1 MTRARDI
8 ADFGSVSARLD
19 TLGAT
24 EGALSNRNLVING
37 AMQVAQRGT
46 VSGLQTGYGACDR
59 FKISGSGTAAR
70 FDASQSTDVPSAQGF
85 SNSLKLDVSTADTSI
100 SAGDF
105 AILSH
110 FIEAQ
115 NLQQLKYGTSSAQ
128 KCTLSFW
135 VRSSKTGIHVLEV
148 THNDASYNN
157 PHQYTIASANTWQ
170 NVKITFDGYTA
181 TAINDDN
188 GKGLELNW
196 WLIAGSTY
204 SGGTYAENTWHHTNA
219 NRAVGQVNVGD
230 STSNDFYLTGVQLE
244 VGDTATDFE
253 HRSFGDELLRCQRY
267 FETSN
272 PNITGTGST
281 DRYPYMPCPP
291 YTADVCYGNIPF
303 KVTKRANPTISHAT
317 NAWRVYQNN
326 AQKTSSG
333 AGGTDGIGVNAVTVT
348 ITESSTFDT
357 DKSAFGDTRTINSV
371 TMDAEL

>member
-1 MTRARDI
+1 MA
-8 ADFGSVSARLD
+8 VSRINEAGLNINQY
-19 TLGAT
+19 G
-24 EGALSNRNLVING
+24 NRNLVING

-70 FDASQSTDVPSAQGF
+70 FDASQSTDVPSAQGL

-135 VRSSKTGIHVLEV
+135 VKSSKTGIHVLEV

-170 NVKITFDGYTA
+170 NVVITFDGYTS
-181 TAINDDN
+181 TAINNDN

-196 WLIAGSTY
+196 WLVAGSTY
-204 SGGTYAENTWHHTNA
+204 SGGTYSENTWDNTNA

-253 HRSFGDELLRCQRY
+253 HRSFADELQRCQRY
-267 FETSN
+267 CQVLDPGVAYAQYNFVGFCESSTKVKSTYSFPTIMRAAPTQTRSGNFLYDGATS
-272 PNITGTGST
+272 
-281 DRYPYMPCPP
+281 
-291 YTADVCYGNIPF
+291 
-303 KVTKRANPTISHAT
+303 NPTISSLYGSSIT
-317 NAWRVYQNN
+317 NYCCRSEDTV
-326 AQKTSSG
+326 SSG
-333 AGGTDGIGVNAVTVT
+333 NTGEGVLLINNNDATAK
-348 ITESSTFDT
+348 ITF
-357 DKSAFGDTRTINSV
+357 
-371 TMDAEL
+371 DAEL

>member
-1 MTRARDI
+1 MA
-8 ADFGSVSARLD
+8 VSRINEAGLNVNQY
-19 TLGAT
+19 G
-24 EGALSNRNLVING
+24 NRNLVING

-135 VRSSKTGIHVLEV
+135 VKSSKTGIHVLEV

-170 NVKITFDGYTA
+170 NVVITFDGYTS

-204 SGGTYAENTWHHTNA
+204 SGGTYSENTWGNTNA

-230 STSNDFYLTGVQLE
+230 STSNDFYITGVQLE

-253 HRSFGDELLRCQRY
+253 HRTFADELQRCQRY
-267 FETSN
+267 FFSTVESDGY
-272 PNITGTGST
+272 IVAFYADSGSAYYDT
-281 DRYPYMPCPP
+281 IMLSPSM
-291 YTADVCYGNIPF
+291 
-303 KVTKRANPTISHAT
+303 RANPTIALLNENHSRFDGLTAARNYPTRFVVYDVAT
-317 NAWRVYQNN
+317 STGR
-326 AQKTSSG
+326 
-333 AGGTDGIGVNAVTVT
+333 GTFQFNFTA
-348 ITESSTFDT
+348 
-357 DKSAFGDTRTINSV
+357 
-371 TMDAEL
+371 DAEL

>member
-1 MTRARDI
+1 MA
-8 ADFGSVSARLD
+8 VSRINEAGLNVNQY
-19 TLGAT
+19 G
-24 EGALSNRNLVING
+24 NRNLVING

-135 VRSSKTGIHVLEV
+135 VKSSKTGIHVLEV

-170 NVKITFDGYTA
+170 NVVITFDGYTS

-204 SGGTYAENTWHHTNA
+204 SGGTYSENTWGNANA

-253 HRSFGDELLRCQRY
+253 HRTFDDELRRCYRY
-267 FETSN
+267 YQLAENTAGSLQYVGITQAYSTSAVFGIVKEYILPMRAVPSVGQSGDFKFSGKDSTGVATGAIGN
-272 PNITGTGST
+272 LAASSSGWYAGGWTGGGGNLITGGASVV
-281 DRYPYMPCPP
+281 YWANGAKL
-291 YTADVCYGNIPF
+291 TA
-303 KVTKRANPTISHAT
+303 
-317 NAWRVYQNN
+317 
-326 AQKTSSG
+326 
-333 AGGTDGIGVNAVTVT
+333 
-348 ITESSTFDT
+348 
-357 DKSAFGDTRTINSV
+357 
-371 TMDAEL
+371 DAEL

>member
-1 MTRARDI
+1 MA
-8 ADFGSVSARLD
+8 VSRINEAGLNINQY
-19 TLGAT
+19 G
-24 EGALSNRNLVING
+24 NRNLVING

-70 FDASQSTDVPSAQGF
+70 FDASQSTDVPSAQGL

-135 VRSSKTGIHVLEV
+135 VKSSKTGIHVLEV

-170 NVKITFDGYTA
+170 NVVITFDGYTS
-181 TAINDDN
+181 TAINNDN

-204 SGGTYAENTWHHTNA
+204 SGGTYSENTWDNTNA

-253 HRSFGDELLRCQRY
+253 HRSFADELQRCQRY
-267 FETSN
+267 CQVLDPGVAYAQYNFVGFCESSTKVKSTYSFPTIMRAAPTQTRSGNFLYDGATS
-272 PNITGTGST
+272 
-281 DRYPYMPCPP
+281 
-291 YTADVCYGNIPF
+291 
-303 KVTKRANPTISHAT
+303 NPTISSLYGSSIT
-317 NAWRVYQNN
+317 NYCCRSEDTV
-326 AQKTSSG
+326 SSG
-333 AGGTDGIGVNAVTVT
+333 NTGEGVLLINNNDATAK
-348 ITESSTFDT
+348 ITF
-357 DKSAFGDTRTINSV
+357 
-371 TMDAEL
+371 DAEL